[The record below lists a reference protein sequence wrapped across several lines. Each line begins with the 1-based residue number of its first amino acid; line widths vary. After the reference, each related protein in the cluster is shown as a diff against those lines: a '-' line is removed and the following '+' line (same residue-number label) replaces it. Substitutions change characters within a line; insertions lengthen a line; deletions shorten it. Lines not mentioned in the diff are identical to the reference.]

1 MVAQRD
7 KNDPVLTEY
16 VRERLVRL
24 LDESA
29 PRRASPDRR
38 APALVPLASRVE
50 AAPEFLP
57 SDDEDPL
64 DRGERR
70 GSVPDRGHGSRRL
83 REDSGGGDLDVIDD
97 WSDPSRLRPFR
108 RSHLGVVAVL
118 LVLGLLVAGWSALRA
133 RPVAIASTPATSAA
147 TSSTSSSAAGPT
159 ASLRSPGGVS
169 ATPEAQILVHV
180 LGAVRKPGVVT
191 LPDRSRVRDA
201 VLAAG
206 GLRGDATPGELNL
219 AQVLTDGQQILI
231 GRDGKT
237 SSGVSDGSSTGP
249 GNSGSGRSTSGSAS
263 ASSAVIDLNTAS
275 LAQLEELPGVGPV
288 TAEKILAWREE
299 HTRFSRVEELQEV
312 DGIGPKTYAEIA
324 PHARV

>member
-1 MVAQRD
+1 M
-7 KNDPVLTEY
+7 LTEY

-24 LDESA
+24 LGESA
-29 PRRASPDRR
+29 PRRASPEAR
-38 APALVPLASRVE
+38 ASAPPAVPPLPPRAARVP

-57 SDDEDPL
+57 SEDEDSIDWR
-64 DRGERR
+64 DRS
-70 GSVPDRGHGSRRL
+70 GSAADRAHGVRLTDDSR
-83 REDSGGGDLDVIDD
+83 DVGLDVIDD
-97 WSDPSRLRPFR
+97 WSDPPPLRRFR

-133 RPVAIASTPATSAA
+133 RPVAIASTPAT
-147 TSSTSSSAAGPT
+147 PT
-159 ASLRSPGGVS
+159 AASPKPGNPAAPTAPSRTPSGVS
-169 ATPEAQILVHV
+169 GTPQLQILVHV

-191 LPDRSRVRDA
+191 LPDRARVRDA

-206 GLRGDATPGELNL
+206 GLRDNAAPGDLNL

-237 SSGVSDGSSTGP
+237 SSHVRDGSATGS
-249 GNSGSGRSTSGSAS
+249 GSGDTGSGRSTSGSTS
-263 ASSAVIDLNTAS
+263 GSSAVVDLNTAS

-288 TAEKILAWREE
+288 TAGKILAWREE

-324 PHARV
+324 PHTRV